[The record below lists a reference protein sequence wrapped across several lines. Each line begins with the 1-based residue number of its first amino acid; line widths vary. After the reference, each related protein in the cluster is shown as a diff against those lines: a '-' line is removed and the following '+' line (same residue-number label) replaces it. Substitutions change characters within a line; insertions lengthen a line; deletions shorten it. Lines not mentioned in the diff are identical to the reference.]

1 MYVYMIKEKLKKA
14 LADAVEHYNSG
25 IGANAAIAKTASAYD
40 FNQDQ
45 TDRLCELFNTAA
57 ALNQEKSASDPTG
70 ICELADKTEVAK
82 MLVADG
88 DMAKKAS
95 VGVGGIDD
103 KYAEFY
109 ASTPIRNNATMDAMR
124 SGINSLVKAA
134 ESKSNLPSELD
145 VSQKSVYKM
154 LCDNIDML
162 KSASAAADDI
172 VRQTQLEADRLAV
185 KIAKAIEHPFAD
197 PELADLFKVACEHK
211 EAVRIVSDYSTK
223 VAESKG
229 GRFAGLAVY
238 DASKADDLIKMA
250 EELEAL
256 LYQTKEFEE
265 KRAYYIGK
273 ADEAE
278 KSVRNILGI
287 STEEK
292 TASIADFFEPQVGL
306 ARKSDDT
313 SNADGHFQDSSV
325 KIAEL
330 LRKSGVNSD
339 EVEKLADEIEK
350 SAAPKMP
357 GAFVNVSPGDMFGSL
372 SSKDSM
378 PGWTQKVLNEYR
390 RMLLD
395 DLLANDPIIRD
406 ADPNTVMDIYKS
418 MVMSAPRLSL
428 DPTAVRSVLRQ
439 GINSVAISPNDLKT
453 LTDVDKGVALAN
465 IERLTNLDSSV
476 KDSNMI

>member
-1 MYVYMIKEKLKKA
+1 MIKEKLKKA
-14 LADAVEHYNSG
+14 LGCAVKLYND
-25 IGANAAIAKTASAYD
+25 GASANVAIAKTAEDCD

-70 ICELADKTEVAK
+70 ACELADKTEVAK
-82 MLVADG
+82 MLVSGG
-88 DMAKKAS
+88 DMSKKAS
-95 VGVGGIDD
+95 VDIEGI
-103 KYAEFY
+103 KYAAFY
-109 ASTPIRNNATMDAMR
+109 ASNPVRSNATMDAMLC
-124 SGINSLVKAA
+124 GVNALVKAA
-134 ESKSNLPSELD
+134 ASKNALPPELD

-154 LCDNIDML
+154 ICDNIDML

-211 EAVRIVSDYSTK
+211 EAIRIVSEYSTK

-238 DASKADDLIKMA
+238 DTSKVDELIKIA
-250 EELEAL
+250 AELEVL
-256 LYQTKEFEE
+256 LSQTKEFEE
-265 KRAYYIGK
+265 KRAYYLGK

-292 TASIADFFEPQVGL
+292 TASVADFFEPRAGL
-306 ARKSDDT
+306 SRKSDDT
-313 SNADGHFQDSSV
+313 DKADGGQLQDSSV

-339 EVEKLADEIEK
+339 EVEKLAGEIEK
-350 SAAPKMP
+350 SAAPAMP
-357 GAFVNVSPGDMFGSL
+357 KPILTMSAGDIFGAM
-372 SSKDSM
+372 SSKDSV

-406 ADPNTVMDIYKS
+406 ADPNSVMEIYKS

-465 IERLTNLDSSV
+465 IERLTSLDSSV
-476 KDSNMI
+476 KDSNQI

>member
-1 MYVYMIKEKLKKA
+1 MIKEKLKKA

-25 IGANAAIAKTASAYD
+25 IGANVAIAKTASAYD

-70 ICELADKTEVAK
+70 ACELADKTEVAK
-82 MLVADG
+82 MLVSYG

-95 VGVGGIDD
+95 VGIEGANE
-103 KYAEFY
+103 KYAAFY
-109 ASTPIRNNATMDAMR
+109 ASNPVRSNATMDAML
-124 SGINSLVKAA
+124 SGVDALVKAA
-134 ESKSNLPSELD
+134 ASKSDLPTELD

-154 LCDNIDML
+154 ICDNIDML
-162 KSASAAADDI
+162 KSAGAAADDI

-238 DASKADDLIKMA
+238 DASKVDELIKIA
-250 EELEAL
+250 AELEVL
-256 LYQTKEFEE
+256 LSQTKEFEE
-265 KRAYYIGK
+265 KRAYYLGK

-287 STEEK
+287 STDEK
-292 TASIADFFEPQVGL
+292 TASVADFFEPRVGL
-306 ARKSDDT
+306 PCKPNDT
-313 SNADGHFQDSSV
+313 DKADGDQFQDSSV

-339 EVEKLADEIEK
+339 EVEKLAGEIEK
-350 SAAPKMP
+350 SAAPALPKTI
-357 GAFVNVSPGDMFGSL
+357 VSLSPGDIFGAM
-372 SSKDSM
+372 SSKDSV

-395 DLLANDPIIRD
+395 DLLSNDPIIRD
-406 ADPNTVMDIYKS
+406 ADPNAVMEIYKS

-465 IERLTNLDSSV
+465 IERLTSLDSSV
-476 KDSNMI
+476 KDSNQI

>member
-1 MYVYMIKEKLKKA
+1 MIKEKLKKA

-45 TDRLCELFNTAA
+45 ADRLCELFNTAA

-70 ICELADKTEVAK
+70 ACELADKTEVAK
-82 MLVADG
+82 MLVSDG

-95 VGVGGIDD
+95 VGIEGVDE
-103 KYAEFY
+103 KYAAFY
-109 ASTPIRNNATMDAMR
+109 ASNPVRSNATMDAVL
-124 SGINSLVKAA
+124 SGVNTLVKAA
-134 ESKSNLPSELD
+134 ASKIDLPPELD

-162 KSASAAADDI
+162 KSAGSAADDI
-172 VRQTQLEADRLAV
+172 VRHTQLEADRLAV

-197 PELADLFKVACEHK
+197 PELADLFKVACECK
-211 EAVRIVSDYSTK
+211 EAVRTVSDYSTK

-250 EELEAL
+250 EELEVL
-256 LYQTKEFEE
+256 LSQTKEFKE
-265 KRAYYIGK
+265 KRAYYFGK

-278 KSVRNILGI
+278 KSVRNIILG
-287 STEEK
+287 SPMQEK
-292 TASIADFFEPQVGL
+292 TASVADFFEPMAGRQVHNKANTAQIEGEQQQ
-306 ARKSDDT
+306 ST
-313 SNADGHFQDSSV
+313 YV

-350 SAAPKMP
+350 SAAPKIPQPFITLDPENIM
-357 GAFVNVSPGDMFGSL
+357 GAISP
-372 SSKDSM
+372 KDSI
-378 PGWTQKVLNEYR
+378 PGWTHKVLNEYR

-395 DLLANDPIIRD
+395 DLLVNDPIIRD
-406 ADPNTVMDIYKS
+406 ADPNAVMDIYKS

-439 GINSVAISPNDLKT
+439 GVNSIAMSPNDLKT

-476 KDSNMI
+476 KDSNQA

>member
-1 MYVYMIKEKLKKA
+1 MIKEKLKKA

-70 ICELADKTEVAK
+70 ACELADKSEVAK

-88 DMAKKAS
+88 NMAKKAS
-95 VGVGGIDD
+95 VGIDD
-103 KYAEFY
+103 VDAKYAEFY
-109 ASTPIRNNATMDAMR
+109 ASIPIRSNATMDAMR
-124 SGINSLVKAA
+124 SGVNALVKAA
-134 ESKSNLPSELD
+134 ESKSDLPPELD

-154 LCDNIDML
+154 ICDNIDML
-162 KSASAAADDI
+162 KSAGVAADDI
-172 VRQTQLEADRLAV
+172 VRQAQLEADRLAV

-211 EAVRIVSDYSTK
+211 EVVKIVSDYSTK
-223 VAESKG
+223 VAESTG

-238 DASKADDLIKMA
+238 DTAKADDLLKMA
-250 EELEAL
+250 DELDGFLA
-256 LYQTKEFEE
+256 QTKEFEE
-265 KRAYYIGK
+265 KRAHYFGK
-273 ADEAE
+273 AEEAE
-278 KSVRNILGI
+278 NAVRGILGI

-292 TASIADFFEPQVGL
+292 TASVADFFEPFAGSQAHKPANTAKMEGGQ
-306 ARKSDDT
+306 RKSA
-313 SNADGHFQDSSV
+313 SL

-339 EVEKLADEIEK
+339 EVEKLASDIEK
-350 SAAPKMP
+350 TAAPAAMP
-357 GAFVNVSPGDMFGSL
+357 KPVVTISSGDVLGAMSGRG
-372 SSKDSM
+372 SM

-406 ADPNTVMDIYKS
+406 ADPNSVMDIYKS

-439 GINSVAISPNDLKT
+439 GINSIAISPNDLKT

-476 KDSNMI
+476 KDSNQA

>member
-1 MYVYMIKEKLKKA
+1 MIKEKLKKA
-14 LADAVEHYNSG
+14 LANAVEYYNSG

-70 ICELADKTEVAK
+70 ACELADKTEVAK
-82 MLVADG
+82 MLVSDG

-95 VGVGGIDD
+95 VGIEGANA
-103 KYAEFY
+103 KYVAFY
-109 ASTPIRNNATMDAMR
+109 ASNPVRSNATMDAML
-124 SGINSLVKAA
+124 SGVDALVKAA
-134 ESKSNLPSELD
+134 ASKIDLPPELD

-172 VRQTQLEADRLAV
+172 VRQTQLEVDRLAV

-238 DASKADDLIKMA
+238 DASKVDELIKIA
-250 EELEAL
+250 AELEVL
-256 LYQTKEFEE
+256 LSQTKEFEE
-265 KRAYYIGK
+265 KRAYYLGK
-273 ADEAE
+273 AEDAE

-292 TASIADFFEPQVGL
+292 TASVADFFEPRAGL
-306 ARKSDDT
+306 SRKSDDADK
-313 SNADGHFQDSSV
+313 ADGGQLQDSSV

-339 EVEKLADEIEK
+339 EVEKLAGEIEK
-350 SAAPKMP
+350 SAAPAMP
-357 GAFVNVSPGDMFGSL
+357 KPILTMSAGDIFGAM
-372 SSKDSM
+372 SSKDSV

-406 ADPNTVMDIYKS
+406 ADPNSVMEIYKS